1 VIGRIW
7 AWIRVHPV
15 WSGIIGIVAVFLLY
29 TAIKPTPKTYTY
41 VTEAAD
47 RGNVTR
53 KVSASGKLRALNTIK
68 VGAEVSGQITQ
79 VMVDFNSTVTA
90 GQVLAVIDPTRVQAR
105 VRQVEA
111 QVSLARA
118 GLSQAEAAVVR
129 ARTDVGIQ
137 EREYARRRELLS
149 RDFISKAGFD
159 VARGTLSAAQAGLK
173 TAFAQV
179 QSANAQIQQSSAEL
193 SSAQLDLR
201 RTTIVAPTGGVIIN
215 KLVEPGTTVAASFQT
230 PNLFEIAAD
239 ITRMQVEAAVDEAD
253 IGQIVE
259 NQSVRF
265 TVDSYPN
272 ESFAASVRQIRKAAT
287 ETANVVSYLV
297 ILEVNNLEGK
307 LLPGMTA
314 NVEII
319 TGEKKNV
326 LRVPTSALRFR
337 PRAADR
343 PKEDETDDGKKE
355 ERDNQPVLFV
365 ATVDAYKP
373 EQREVTIG
381 LQGEDFTEILKGVE
395 AGAKVLV
402 RSKAIKYDTDRE
414 AEDVDEPSRT

>member
-1 VIGRIW
+1 VAGRVLT
-7 AWIRVHPV
+7 WIRAHPI
-15 WSGIIGIVAVFLLY
+15 WSSIIGVVAALILY
-29 TAIKPTPKTYTY
+29 SILKPTPKTYTY

-47 RGNVTR
+47 RGDVVR

-79 VMVDFNSTVTA
+79 VLVDFNSTVTA

-118 GLSQAEAAVVR
+118 GLAQAEAAVVR

-159 VARGTLSAAQAGLK
+159 TARGTLSAAQAGLK
-173 TAFAQV
+173 TALAQV

-193 SSAQLDLR
+193 SSARLDLS
-201 RTTIVAPTGGVIIN
+201 RTTIVAPTSGVIIN

-239 ITRMQVEAAVDEAD
+239 ITRMQVEASVDEAD

-272 ESFAASVRQIRKAAT
+272 ETFAASVRQIRKAAT

-343 PKEDETDDGKKE
+343 PKSEDDDKKDNKE
-355 ERDNQPVLFV
+355 EPPAIFV
-365 ATVDAYKP
+365 AGAEAYKP
-373 EQREVTIG
+373 ERRLVTIG
-381 LQGEDFTEILKGVE
+381 LQGEDYTEILKGVE
-395 AGAKVLV
+395 AGSKVLV
-402 RSKAIKYDTDRE
+402 RSKAIKTDTEKE
-414 AEDVDEPSRT
+414 AEDEDEPSAS